1 MDTIPQIMRAI
12 EFPALGTVA
21 VTTMPFPAAPMPGEV
36 LLRTEYLGICGTD
49 LHLLHGRHPWVRP
62 PVIIGHECVATV
74 MQTGAANGRI
84 RPGQRVV
91 VNPLF
96 TCGHCRACVARAP
109 NHCEAAKVMGFRLPG
124 AGRTHFVVSESQLHH
139 VPEGVDPKLASL
151 AEPLAV
157 GIHAASRA
165 ADLEKVM
172 IIGGGTI
179 GLCVLLAALMRNAGE
194 VRVVEPVASKRA
206 LALKLGAREAIAPE
220 SITDASGYTTVFDC
234 VANQATLDAACR
246 ATIGGGTVVVV
257 GVAEAMREIPMPRLQ
272 RFEIDLIGSGMYV
285 PADIDAA
292 IAALAHGLIDAAA
305 LITAVR
311 SIDVAP
317 AAYEEAME
325 PDSIKVL
332 ITMN

>member
-1 MDTIPQIMRAI
+1 MDTIPQIVRAI

-21 VTTMPFPAAPMPGEV
+21 VTTMPFPAAPVSGEV

-74 MQTGAANGRI
+74 VQTGAADSRF

-96 TCGHCRACVARAP
+96 TCGHCRACVAGAP
-109 NHCEAAKVMGFRLPG
+109 NHCETAKVMGFRLPG
-124 AGRTHFVVSESQLHH
+124 AGRTHFVVPELQLHN
-139 VPEGVDPKLASL
+139 VPEGVDPRLASL

-179 GLCVLLAALMRNAGE
+179 GLCVLLAALMRGAGE

-206 LALKLGAREAIAPE
+206 LALKLGAREAVGPE
-220 SITDASGYTTVFDC
+220 SNTDASGYTTVFDC
-234 VANQATLDAACR
+234 VASQGTLDAACQ

-272 RFEIDLIGSGMYV
+272 RFEIDLIGSGMYI

-292 IAALAHGLIDAAA
+292 IAALARGLIDAAA

-311 SIDVAP
+311 SIDAAP

-325 PDSIKVL
+325 PDSVKVL
-332 ITMN
+332 ITMD